1 MIAITRGQLSSR
13 EDIEWCFD
21 AVTKNSADIVG
32 LEEYGI
38 YKRKIANFVLLQA
51 KDKIEAIRLRA
62 HRLLVVRNGN
72 IISRSDPIKYTLC
85 K

>member
-1 MIAITRGQLSSR
+1 M
-13 EDIEWCFD
+13 DWCFD
-21 AVTKNSADIVG
+21 AVTKNSADIMG

-38 YKRKIANFVLLQA
+38 QKGKLANFVLLQA

-72 IISRSDPIKYTLC
+72 IISRSNPVKYTLC
-85 K
+85 KQEGNLDFTEIN